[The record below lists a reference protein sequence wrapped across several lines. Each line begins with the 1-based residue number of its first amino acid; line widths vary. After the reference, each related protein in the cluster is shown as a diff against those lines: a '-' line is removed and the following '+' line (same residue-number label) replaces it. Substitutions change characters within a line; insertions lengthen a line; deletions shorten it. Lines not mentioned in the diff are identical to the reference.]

1 MALSR
6 DEMLRGAIC
15 YAAEVGLT
23 DFSMRGC
30 AAAIGTSHR
39 MLGYHFGT
47 KDELIGAVVDAVSQ
61 REGAGID
68 AFVADTSITDMTGE
82 DIDAV
87 FAGLLADE
95 EQLRMVGLLGEA
107 TYRLG
112 KSADP
117 TPTYEALVQ
126 LWAPHVTALLGLED
140 LPEERREAR
149 VRLAVA
155 VQVGLSMDYV
165 GTRDARAYVSASREW
180 VRMNLG
186 K

>member
-1 MALSR
+1 MALGR
-6 DEMLRGAIC
+6 DEMLRGAIG

-30 AAAIGTSHR
+30 AAAMGTSHR

-47 KDELIGAVVDAVSQ
+47 KNELIDAVVDAVSQ
-61 REGAGID
+61 RARAVMD
-68 AFVADTSITDMTGE
+68 AFVADRSVTEMTSE

-95 EQLRMVGLLGEA
+95 EQLSMVGLLGEA

-112 KSADP
+112 KCADS

-126 LWAPHVTALLGLED
+126 LWSPHLTALLGLGG
-140 LPEERREAR
+140 LPLERREAR

-165 GTRDARAYVSASREW
+165 GTRDAQAYVSASREW
-180 VRMNLG
+180 VRLNLG